1 MVETLPH
8 GIPVTTEQ
16 IRKLIPH
23 AGSMCLLER
32 VIACDDKKIVC
43 ETRSH
48 LAPDNPLRHKGR
60 LSSVC
65 GIEYAA
71 QAMALHGAL
80 KRAAP
85 PSTGAEPPVT
95 GSGAGHR
102 QEAGG
107 VRHGFLASVRDVHIE
122 RRYLDDIRNM
132 LTVSAALE
140 FDDASRVIYTFSL
153 KADDIELLGG
163 RAAVVLA

>member
-1 MVETLPH
+1 MVETLPG
-8 GIPVTTEQ
+8 GIPVTIEQ

-32 VIACDDKKIVC
+32 VIECDDEKIVC

-48 LAPDNPLRHKGR
+48 LAPDNPLRHNGR
-60 LSSVC
+60 VSSVC

-71 QAMALHGAL
+71 QAMALHGAI
-80 KRAAP
+80 RRSGPAIN
-85 PSTGAEPPVT
+85 GAEAPNP
-95 GSGAGHR
+95 GSGSGHS
-102 QEAGG
+102 QDAGG
-107 VRHGFLASVRDVHIE
+107 GRHGFLASVRDAHIE
-122 RRYLDDIRNM
+122 RRYLDEVHNM

-153 KADDIELLGG
+153 KADDIELLSG
-163 RAAVVLA
+163 RAAVVLT